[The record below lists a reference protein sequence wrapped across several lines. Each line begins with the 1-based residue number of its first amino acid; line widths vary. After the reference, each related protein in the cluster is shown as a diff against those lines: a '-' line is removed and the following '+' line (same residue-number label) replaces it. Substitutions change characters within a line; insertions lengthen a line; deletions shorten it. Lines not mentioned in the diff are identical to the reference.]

1 MSKNRKPF
9 KNKAYLLV
17 LTLSLLVKVSGA
29 MAMSCDESSAGKNS
43 KTSSEPK
50 VIFLGDGK
58 VRMDLFEKAMDILNY
73 EKEFDH
79 SNVMKVS
86 ELIADLA
93 EKNRLIADSVDRVN
107 THAAEAFVHTGVI
120 LEKSERNIGMPG
132 RPVFHVSTTGKH
144 HLNRMARSL
153 SKDLYGLKIRLVED
167 LAGMAKAKYSER
179 FNEISLPVS
188 LLAKFTIT
196 NSTVGQ
202 QLTHAINFLEGET
215 NFGVVG
221 VRDIKYG
228 LPAKKGKQG
237 AKHYSLDDLESQ
249 VFRFL
254 ALMAE
259 YRASLLDKKETP
271 RKQILSELKDLVED
285 LHELSENSLIV
296 SRSIYEAFHKK
307 GSLRIKMMEKSSESK
322 VFFHN
327 ENILAYAFIEFNV
340 KGFEYYYK
348 VPIYKH
354 EFDSVPTIESVTN
367 EKASQEYYLKMI
379 VEQKIDDLMDYI
391 LSIEAL
397 NLQIQQA
404 PNSIENAKNKILIM
418 EQMLEIYNFSRVA
431 RTGINKTDLIELFDK
446 YALEGDDYR
455 RYWGIEFI
463 E

>member
-153 SKDLYGLKIRLVED
+153 SKDLYGLKIRLVPAGNQEINLSLED
-167 LAGMAKAKYSER
+167 RSKLLKYLLISESIFANTLQKDIDALSR
-179 FNEISLPVS
+179 DLVPMRVMVASFGYLLSIGLIASDFLILGFPALGYTMYKSYQALREMKLFDSINPNAIGIRANYFKGRALHNFFLGIKDFISKTEHAYSAQDLSPKSHTQS
-188 LLAKFTIT
+188 L
-196 NSTVGQ
+196 S
-202 QLTHAINFLEGET
+202 
-215 NFGVVG
+215 
-221 VRDIKYG
+221 RDIPRHNLEARATLLKVLSSG
-228 LPAKKGKQG
+228 LGPAQF
-237 AKHYSLDDLESQ
+237 AKICKNSSL
-249 VFRFL
+249 
-254 ALMAE
+254 
-259 YRASLLDKKETP
+259 
-271 RKQILSELKDLVED
+271 
-285 LHELSENSLIV
+285 N
-296 SRSIYEAFHKK
+296 
-307 GSLRIKMMEKSSESK
+307 
-322 VFFHN
+322 
-327 ENILAYAFIEFNV
+327 
-340 KGFEYYYK
+340 
-348 VPIYKH
+348 
-354 EFDSVPTIESVTN
+354 
-367 EKASQEYYLKMI
+367 
-379 VEQKIDDLMDYI
+379 
-391 LSIEAL
+391 
-397 NLQIQQA
+397 
-404 PNSIENAKNKILIM
+404 
-418 EQMLEIYNFSRVA
+418 
-431 RTGINKTDLIELFDK
+431 
-446 YALEGDDYR
+446 
-455 RYWGIEFI
+455 
-463 E
+463 